1 MCVDAGA
8 GLERLAMVLQSAP
21 SIHEIDIYSDIFNQ
35 IDTEMDTVSD
45 TRILFDHL
53 KTSLLLADSG
63 VYTANK
69 GMGYV
74 LRRLLRKSFGV
85 AEKQGI
91 DSDNLDS
98 IVGAVRDVLPYNPGQ
113 IDNAH
118 NFTSDIIN
126 SERINFNKIMVRAN
140 KLLERISGDE
150 EITAK
155 ELFDAITS
163 KGIPADLI
171 KDAYLRS
178 NLDYPETDVD
188 RLLVEH
194 RARS

>member
-1 MCVDAGA
+1 
-8 GLERLAMVLQSAP
+8 MVLQSAP